1 MLKISR
7 ESEIN
12 LVNVLIDNDII
23 SGKDLIDIKKIS
35 TENNKSQID
44 AIFELKLTDEQ
55 KIIDLLI
62 KEQNL
67 ETVDLKKVEVTD
79 EIKTVL
85 PSNYIKVNFVAPFK
99 IDNKTLHIAIPDSS
113 KLGLMRNLKA
123 ITKKNIE
130 LHAAKITD
138 ISEFIEK
145 LSSETDEVTIA
156 SIRDENRKRIKTFES
171 DLGDAGEVL
180 EKAPEEDIEAIENES
195 EVIKFSTAVVAEAIK
210 MGVSDI
216 HIEPY
221 RFSSRVRYRL
231 DGMLQEQEQYKQFLH
246 DNYGAVVTRI
256 KIMGKLDIAER
267 RLPQDGAIN
276 FKIENKVVDLRLSI
290 LPTANNERIVMRILN
305 KDAGDIKL
313 EQLNFEEQDL
323 KNLRKAIHSTQGL
336 ILVTGPTGSGKSTT
350 LYSILKEVSKPHLN
364 ILTAEDPVEYELDG
378 VGQVQIKDHIGLTF
392 ASALRS
398 FLRQDPEIILVGEM
412 RDKETVDIGL
422 KAALTGHLVFST
434 LHTND
439 APSTITRLQNM
450 GTPDYLISAA
460 TQLVV
465 AQRLAR
471 KNCKDC
477 RVPDDDVNPKV
488 LQDLGFSAEQASR
501 VKAIKGKGCAKC
513 SNTGYK
519 GRQGIYEILVVS
531 KPLKEAI
538 LRQATTPELRE
549 IGIKEGFQTM
559 KDMGRRLIASGEL
572 NFREYESSFRRIRM
586 EAFTY
591 KGISDGKYVT
601 GDIEALNLDEASHLL
616 KEKKIIITNIV
627 KTKKKAGE
635 KKKSSGS
642 SLFGRSKKVKIE
654 DILIFS
660 KQFATMVKAGL
671 PILQVLA
678 MLRDQMESQGIKD
691 IIEDIRKS
699 LEGGVNLSK
708 CFEKYP
714 QHFDNVYV
722 TWSKAGEARG

>member
-12 LVNVLIDNDII
+12 LINVLIDNDVI
-23 SGKDLIDIKKIS
+23 SGKDLINIKKKS
-35 TENNKSQID
+35 SEGNKSQIEAVFD
-44 AIFELKLTDEQ
+44 LKLTDEQ
-55 KIIDLLI
+55 KILDILV

-67 ETVDLKKVEVTD
+67 EIIDLKKITISND
-79 EIKTVL
+79 IKSVL

-99 IDNKTLHIAIPDSS
+99 VDGKTLHIAIPDSS
-113 KLGLMRNLKA
+113 KLTLMRNLKA

-130 LHAAKITD
+130 LHAAPLSQ

-145 LSSETDEVTIA
+145 ISSDGEVTTA
-156 SIRDENRKRIKTFES
+156 TIRNENKEKQKTFDSE
-171 DLGDAGEVL
+171 LGDAGEVL
-180 EKAPEEDIEAIENES
+180 EKAPEEDIEALENES

-210 MGVSDI
+210 KGVSDI

-231 DGMLQEQEQYKQFLH
+231 DGMLQEQEQYKKFLH
-246 DNYGAVVTRI
+246 DNYGAVVTRF

-276 FKIENKVVDLRLSI
+276 FKIEGKVVDLRLSI
-290 LPTANNERIVMRILN
+290 LPTANNERIVMRVLN
-305 KDAGDIKL
+305 KDAGDITL
-313 EQLNFEEQDL
+313 EQLNFEDQDL
-323 KNLRKAIHSTQGL
+323 KSLRKSIHSTQGL

-378 VGQVQIKDHIGLTF
+378 VGQVQIKDDIGFTF
-392 ASALRS
+392 AKALRS

-460 TQLVV
+460 CQLVV

-471 KNCKDC
+471 KNCKEC
-477 RVPDDDVNPKV
+477 KIPDDDVNPKV

-501 VKAIKGKGCAKC
+501 VKAIKGKGCETC

-538 LRQATTPELRE
+538 LRKATTPELRE
-549 IGIKEGFQTM
+549 IAIKEGFQTM
-559 KDMGRRLIASGEL
+559 QDMGKRLIASGEL
-572 NFREYESSFRRIRM
+572 NFREYER
-586 EAFTY
+586 
-591 KGISDGKYVT
+591 
-601 GDIEALNLDEASHLL
+601 
-616 KEKKIIITNIV
+616 
-627 KTKKKAGE
+627 
-635 KKKSSGS
+635 
-642 SLFGRSKKVKIE
+642 
-654 DILIFS
+654 
-660 KQFATMVKAGL
+660 
-671 PILQVLA
+671 VLSN
-678 MLRDQMESQGIKD
+678 E
-691 IIEDIRKS
+691 
-699 LEGGVNLSK
+699 
-708 CFEKYP
+708 
-714 QHFDNVYV
+714 
-722 TWSKAGEARG
+722 

>member
-12 LVNVLIDNDII
+12 LINVLIDNDVI
-23 SGKDLIDIKKIS
+23 SGKDLINIKKKS
-35 TENNKSQID
+35 SEGNKSQIEAVFD
-44 AIFELKLTDEQ
+44 LKLTNEQ
-55 KIIDLLI
+55 KILDILV

-67 ETVDLKKVEVTD
+67 EIIDLKKITISND
-79 EIKTVL
+79 IKSVL

-99 IDNKTLHIAIPDSS
+99 VDGKTLHIAIPDSS
-113 KLGLMRNLKA
+113 KLTLMRNLKA

-130 LHAAKITD
+130 LHAAPLSQ

-145 LSSETDEVTIA
+145 ISSDGEVTTA
-156 SIRDENRKRIKTFES
+156 TIRNENKEKQKTFDSE
-171 DLGDAGEVL
+171 LGDAGEVL
-180 EKAPEEDIEAIENES
+180 EKAPEEDIEALENES

-210 MGVSDI
+210 KGVSDI

-231 DGMLQEQEQYKQFLH
+231 DGMLQEQEQYRKFLH
-246 DNYGAVVTRI
+246 DNYGAVVTRF

-276 FKIENKVVDLRLSI
+276 FKIEGKVVDLRLSI
-290 LPTANNERIVMRILN
+290 LPTANNERIVMRVLN
-305 KDAGDIKL
+305 KDAGDITL
-313 EQLNFEEQDL
+313 EQLNFEDQDL
-323 KNLRKAIHSTQGL
+323 KSLRKSIHSTQGL

-378 VGQVQIKDHIGLTF
+378 VGQVQIKDDIGFTF
-392 ASALRS
+392 AKALRS

-460 TQLVV
+460 CQLVV

-471 KNCKDC
+471 KNCKEC
-477 RVPDDDVNPKV
+477 KIPDDDVNPKV

-501 VKAIKGKGCAKC
+501 VKAIKGKGCEVC

-538 LRQATTPELRE
+538 LRKATTPELRE
-549 IGIKEGFQTM
+549 IAIKEGFQTM
-559 KDMGRRLIASGEL
+559 QDMGKRLIASGEL
-572 NFREYESSFRRIRM
+572 NFREYER
-586 EAFTY
+586 
-591 KGISDGKYVT
+591 
-601 GDIEALNLDEASHLL
+601 
-616 KEKKIIITNIV
+616 
-627 KTKKKAGE
+627 
-635 KKKSSGS
+635 
-642 SLFGRSKKVKIE
+642 
-654 DILIFS
+654 
-660 KQFATMVKAGL
+660 
-671 PILQVLA
+671 VLSN
-678 MLRDQMESQGIKD
+678 E
-691 IIEDIRKS
+691 
-699 LEGGVNLSK
+699 
-708 CFEKYP
+708 
-714 QHFDNVYV
+714 
-722 TWSKAGEARG
+722 

>member
-12 LVNVLIDNDII
+12 LINVLIDHDII
-23 SGKDLIDIKKIS
+23 SGKDLANIKKVS
-35 TENNKSQID
+35 TEGNKSQID
-44 AIFELKLTDEQ
+44 AVFELKLTDEN
-55 KIIDLLI
+55 KILDVLV

-67 ETVDLKKVEVTD
+67 EVVDLSKIQIVD

-85 PSNYIKVNFVAPFK
+85 PSNYINMNFVAPFK
-99 IDNKTLHIAIPDSS
+99 VDGKTLHIAISDSS

-130 LHAAKITD
+130 LHGAKVTQ
-138 ISEFIEK
+138 ISTFIERL
-145 LSSETDEVTIA
+145 LSESGDVTA
-156 SIRDENRKRIKTFES
+156 ATIRKENKEKTKTFDS
-171 DLGDAGEVL
+171 DLGEAGEVL
-180 EKAPEEDIEAIENES
+180 DKKPEEDIEAIENES

-210 MGVSDI
+210 LGVSDI

-231 DGMLQEQEQYKQFLH
+231 DGMLQEQESYKQFLH
-246 DNYGAVVTRI
+246 DNYGAVVTRF

-276 FKIENKVVDLRLSI
+276 FKIDGKVVDLRLSI
-290 LPTANNERIVMRILN
+290 LPTASNERIVMRILN
-305 KDAGDIKL
+305 KDAGDITL
-313 EQLNFEEQDL
+313 EQLNFEDTDL

-378 VGQVQIKDHIGLTF
+378 VGQVQIKDDIGLSF

-460 TQLVV
+460 TQMVL

-471 KNCKDC
+471 RNCKEC

-488 LQDLGFSAEQASR
+488 LTDLGFSPEQASR
-501 VKAIKGKGCAKC
+501 VKATKGKGCAKC
-513 SNTGYK
+513 KDTGYK
-519 GRQGIYEILVVS
+519 GRQGIYEIMVIS
-531 KPLKEAI
+531 KPIKEAI

-549 IGIKEGFQTM
+549 IAVKEGFQTM
-559 KDMGRRLIASGEL
+559 QDMGRRMIANGEL
-572 NFREYESSFRRIRM
+572 SFREYER
-586 EAFTY
+586 
-591 KGISDGKYVT
+591 
-601 GDIEALNLDEASHLL
+601 
-616 KEKKIIITNIV
+616 
-627 KTKKKAGE
+627 
-635 KKKSSGS
+635 
-642 SLFGRSKKVKIE
+642 
-654 DILIFS
+654 
-660 KQFATMVKAGL
+660 
-671 PILQVLA
+671 VLSA
-678 MLRDQMESQGIKD
+678 Q
-691 IIEDIRKS
+691 
-699 LEGGVNLSK
+699 
-708 CFEKYP
+708 
-714 QHFDNVYV
+714 
-722 TWSKAGEARG
+722 

>member
-12 LVNVLIDNDII
+12 LINVLIDNDVI
-23 SGKDLIDIKKIS
+23 SGKDLINIKKKS
-35 TENNKSQID
+35 SEGNKSQIEAVFD
-44 AIFELKLTDEQ
+44 LKLTDEK
-55 KIIDLLI
+55 KILDILV

-67 ETVDLKKVEVTD
+67 EIIDLKKVEVSPD
-79 EIKTVL
+79 IKSVL

-99 IDNKTLHIAIPDSS
+99 MEGKTLHIAIPDSS
-113 KLGLMRNLKA
+113 KLALMRNLKA

-130 LHAAKITD
+130 LHAAPLTQ

-145 LSSETDEVTIA
+145 ISSDGEVTTA
-156 SIRDENRKRIKTFES
+156 TIRHENKEKQKTFDS

-210 MGVSDI
+210 KGVSDI

-231 DGMLQEQEQYKQFLH
+231 DGMLQEQEQYKNFLH
-246 DNYGAVVTRI
+246 DNYGAVVTRF

-276 FKIENKVVDLRLSI
+276 FKIEGKVVDLRLSI

-305 KDAGDIKL
+305 KDAGDITL
-313 EQLNFEEQDL
+313 EQLNFDDSDL

-336 ILVTGPTGSGKSTT
+336 VLVTGPTGSGKTTT

-378 VGQVQIKDHIGLTF
+378 VGQVQIKDDIGLNF
-392 ASALRS
+392 AAALRS

-460 TQLVV
+460 CTLVL

-471 KNCKDC
+471 KSCKDC
-477 RVPDDDVNPKV
+477 RVPDEDVTPKV
-488 LQDLGFSAEQASR
+488 LTDLGFSPELASR
-501 VKAIKGKGCAKC
+501 VKAQKGKGCPKC
-513 SNTGYK
+513 KDTGFK
-519 GRQGIYEILVVS
+519 GRMGIYEILNVT
-531 KPLKEAI
+531 KPIKEAI
-538 LRQATTPELRE
+538 LMKATTPELKE
-549 IGIKEGFQTM
+549 IATKEGFQTM
-559 KDMGRRLIASGEL
+559 ADMGRKMIAAGDL
-572 NFREYESSFRRIRM
+572 NFREFER
-586 EAFTY
+586 
-591 KGISDGKYVT
+591 
-601 GDIEALNLDEASHLL
+601 
-616 KEKKIIITNIV
+616 
-627 KTKKKAGE
+627 
-635 KKKSSGS
+635 
-642 SLFGRSKKVKIE
+642 
-654 DILIFS
+654 
-660 KQFATMVKAGL
+660 
-671 PILQVLA
+671 VL
-678 MLRDQMESQGIKD
+678 ST
-691 IIEDIRKS
+691 S
-699 LEGGVNLSK
+699 
-708 CFEKYP
+708 
-714 QHFDNVYV
+714 
-722 TWSKAGEARG
+722 